1 MVNDFL
7 ISLFKV
13 EYEFPNGYHDDFGV
27 ERFKISEALFDPSGI
42 RHVVPCGTCLKMF
55 HITRGTNTGAM
66 MGAAHVVTTSVGMC
80 DVDLR

>member
-1 MVNDFL
+1 MNFPTDITMTL
-7 ISLFKV
+7 ELKGSRSLRPFSTQV
-13 EYEFPNGYHDDFGV
+13 
-27 ERFKISEALFDPSGI
+27 ASGMLSLVQ
-42 RHVVPCGTCLKMF
+42 RVPIMF